1 MKDVGKGNEGK
12 CTGCFSGS
20 VLERW
25 KMDEID
31 CYTQFFEKKC
41 TKKFIAENGK
51 LNFYALR
58 SFTKEVQ
65 KMNNKKWKN

>member
-41 TKKFIAENGK
+41 TKKFIAEN
-51 LNFYALR
+51 
-58 SFTKEVQ
+58 E
-65 KMNNKKWKN
+65 